1 MQVHIGHM
9 GAMQPGAGGRAFTP
23 AQRDVLDQLYRES
36 GNGPNMSIYR
46 DGAISPEEAMKMQ
59 KTIAEARSREEQILL
74 NRSNRCLPLTD
85 YSRAP
90 QVRTLEAIGGTMSAA
105 VIMPWSEYKARNP
118 AGQPMMECF
127 DKTGKSVAVRE
138 MTSAEK
144 KIYVVGDTIVM
155 PESTDQPANGEGLNF
170 SFDLGSDW
178 ILLAGAAVLLVLLMR
193 KTQ

>member
-1 MQVHIGHM
+1 
-9 GAMQPGAGGRAFTP
+9 
-23 AQRDVLDQLYRES
+23 
-36 GNGPNMSIYR
+36 
-46 DGAISPEEAMKMQ
+46 
-59 KTIAEARSREEQILL
+59 
-74 NRSNRCLPLTD
+74 
-85 YSRAP
+85 
-90 QVRTLEAIGGTMSAA
+90 MSAA